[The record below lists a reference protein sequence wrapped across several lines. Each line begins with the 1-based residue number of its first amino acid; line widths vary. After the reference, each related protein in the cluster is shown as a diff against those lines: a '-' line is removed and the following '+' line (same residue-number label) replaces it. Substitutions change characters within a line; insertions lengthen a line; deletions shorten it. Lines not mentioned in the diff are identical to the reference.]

1 MSTFKDKVDKGDWTK
16 ATREVGGG
24 GKRMDYHRIQ
34 EKYLKK
40 EELSIVSIILKRPTD
55 KVSVKF
61 GDMEAI
67 DDPYG
72 SLSM

>member
-1 MSTFKDKVDKGDWTK
+1 
-16 ATREVGGG
+16 
-24 GKRMDYHRIQ
+24 MDYHRIQ